1 MSVLPLHDPVLVAEG
16 GRPDSCLLDEL
27 CIIAASPSIDD
38 LDFCVSRCRSPA
50 NVLAMGDVAASPPP
64 PDAAL
69 AAAASSGDMAAVTD
83 ADASCSKPGELRLLA
98 LAPPALTSDV
108 ADSALR
114 NRRGGA
120 SGSSPLLPPPSLPL
134 LRSGLSSKRAL
145 AHSGFRSERPLIP
158 CTTLLKRRWESDVL
172 CCSEYRTSSER
183 TPGCS

>member
-1 MSVLPLHDPVLVAEG
+1 
-16 GRPDSCLLDEL
+16 
-27 CIIAASPSIDD
+27 
-38 LDFCVSRCRSPA
+38 
-50 NVLAMGDVAASPPP
+50 MGDVAASPPP

-158 CTTLLKRRWESDVL
+158 CTTLLKRRWESDLRVGHAASRAHARVRSTSTCL
-172 CCSEYRTSSER
+172 CGQGAGNIRAISISATCMHA
-183 TPGCS
+183 